1 MRVRRGRPG
10 DPVQGFDGRA
20 PLARLPVRLR
30 RGLLAALAAAATVPA
45 CTPLYLP
52 PVPSELPAIEARL
65 RVVDVRVDRLGGIP
79 ALVFVPAEVPTPGW
93 AAVQWYPPTG
103 GEVASASVWL
113 DDDRVGHVVRVAF
126 PGDVEREDEG
136 RWRAVLS
143 FGGRVLRQLEW
154 QEPAGP

>member
-1 MRVRRGRPG
+1 MRTPARPCAT
-10 DPVQGFDGRA
+10 PHLR
-20 PLARLPVRLR
+20 PPVRAR
-30 RGLLAALAAAATVPA
+30 RRLLAALAAVAVAASVAA

-52 PVPSELPAIEARL
+52 PVPSELPALESRL
-65 RVVDVRVDRLGGIP
+65 RLENVRIDRLGGTP
-79 ALVFVPAEVPTPGW
+79 AVLFVPREVPAPGW

-113 DDDRVGHVVRVAF
+113 SEDRVDHVVRVAF
-126 PGDVEREDEG
+126 PGDVDRDADG

-154 QEPAGP
+154 REPAGP